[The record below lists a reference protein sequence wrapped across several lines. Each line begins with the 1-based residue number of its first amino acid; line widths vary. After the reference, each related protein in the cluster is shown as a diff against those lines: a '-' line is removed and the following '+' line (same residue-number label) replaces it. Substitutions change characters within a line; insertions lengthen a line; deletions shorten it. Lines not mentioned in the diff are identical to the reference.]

1 VEVKVDIG
9 FGSNELKVWIGD
21 KDISE
26 NLTGISIEKSVDT
39 IPEVTLRFRPD
50 KCNINVDTNFVLV
63 DKGLDKYSV
72 KELAS
77 KVAGKIAEQL
87 SNTNDRLDSRRKEF
101 DKEWNKWGKSK
112 L

>member
-1 VEVKVDIG
+1 MEVKVDIG

-39 IPEVTLRFRPD
+39 IPEVTLRFGPD

-77 KVAGKIAEQL
+77 KVAGKIVEQIWRRQ
-87 SNTNDRLDSRRKEF
+87 SNVYTR
-101 DKEWNKWGKSK
+101 
-112 L
+112 